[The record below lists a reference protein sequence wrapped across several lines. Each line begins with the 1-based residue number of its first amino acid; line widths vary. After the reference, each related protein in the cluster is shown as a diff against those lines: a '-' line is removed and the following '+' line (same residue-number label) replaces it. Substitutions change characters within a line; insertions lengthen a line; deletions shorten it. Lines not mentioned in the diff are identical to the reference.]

1 MRWLVT
7 SLRRKRTNCNGFF
20 YWSGTGYFRWSK
32 IGSVSRTPTVTAHNN
47 RKVWWICDFGHEWN
61 ATIASRSDG
70 HGCPFCSGRFPIK
83 GVTDLQSLRSELSLE
98 WNYDKNEGLKPSD
111 VTYKSHKKVWWKCSR
126 GHEWIARIA
135 DRYS

>member
-1 MRWLVT
+1 MAYLSVGVNDLAT
-7 SLRRKRTNCNGFF
+7 INPSLAAQWNYKKND
-20 YWSGTGYFRWSK
+20 K
-32 IGSVSRTPTVTAHNN
+32 LTPKDVTAHNN

-111 VTYKSHKKVWWKCSR
+111 VQKS
-126 GHEWIARIA
+126 
-135 DRYS
+135 